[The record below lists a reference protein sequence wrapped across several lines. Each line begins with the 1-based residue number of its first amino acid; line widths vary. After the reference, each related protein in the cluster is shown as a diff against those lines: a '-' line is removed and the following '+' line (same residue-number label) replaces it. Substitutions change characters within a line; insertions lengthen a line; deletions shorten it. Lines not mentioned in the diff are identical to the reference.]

1 MMEEPMDDLKCT
13 IKLAAAMFHEMHPK
27 TNFYGIS
34 TERKDQWINL
44 AIFARSAITK
54 TAPTQ

>member
-1 MMEEPMDDLKCT
+1 MEKSMGNLKCT

-34 TERKDQWINL
+34 TERKDDWINL
-44 AIFARSAITK
+44 AIFARSAIKETS
-54 TAPTQ
+54 PTQ

>member
-1 MMEEPMDDLKCT
+1 MNDFKAN

-34 TERKDQWINL
+34 TERKDDWIKL
-44 AIFARSAITK
+44 AIFARSAIKETS
-54 TAPTQ
+54 PTQ

>member
-1 MMEEPMDDLKCT
+1 MEEPMNNLE
-13 IKLAAAMFHEMHPK
+13 LAAAMFHEMYPK

-34 TERKDQWINL
+34 AERKDEWINL
-44 AIFARSAITK
+44 AIFARSAINK